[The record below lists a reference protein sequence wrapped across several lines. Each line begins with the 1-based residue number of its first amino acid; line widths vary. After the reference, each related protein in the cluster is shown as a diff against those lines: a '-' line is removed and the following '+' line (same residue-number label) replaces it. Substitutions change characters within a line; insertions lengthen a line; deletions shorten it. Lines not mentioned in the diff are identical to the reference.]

1 MDNLR
6 KAHMGNY
13 SLMLS
18 LLGFLERGL
27 HVKKLADRVIDS
39 CESRADR
46 LGLTSP
52 TDTCGLLTLGDHVAN
67 LREEILA
74 HRVDYS
80 VTSMDDKGRSL
91 HIQKAKR
98 AMEK

>member
-1 MDNLR
+1 MW
-6 KAHMGNY
+6 
-13 SLMLS
+13 
-18 LLGFLERGL
+18 
-27 HVKKLADRVIDS
+27 
-39 CESRADR
+39 
-46 LGLTSP
+46 
-52 TDTCGLLTLGDHVAN
+52 LGDHVAN

-80 VTSMDDKGRSL
+80 VTSMDDKGRSV